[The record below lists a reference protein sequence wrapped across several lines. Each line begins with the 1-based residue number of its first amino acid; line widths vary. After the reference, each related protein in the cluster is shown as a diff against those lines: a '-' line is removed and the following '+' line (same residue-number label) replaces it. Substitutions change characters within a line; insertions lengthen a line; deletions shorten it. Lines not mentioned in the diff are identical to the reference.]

1 MQKRKYGLIPESE
14 TTLTPLTQ
22 VTHEDVYG
30 TPDPDYS
37 NETTWETVER
47 YSDAFW
53 ASAEENMITSKLAL
67 AAWQNGEELIE
78 DVKMTL
84 SGKQKDSNFN
94 PYDYIE
100 GYENY
105 ALDFKDCDTIGDV
118 VRTKK
123 RIDLENKNI
132 EAMSKVPVGVN
143 FTNNLLTGFLD
154 PVNLIPVGGQ
164 ALKAKGVVKG
174 ALTAGAAAGG
184 TNAIQEMLIKEMSY
198 NYTDE
203 EYAQNVLIGTVFGAS
218 IGAIGGAI
226 GNIKD
231 VAYRNQIK
239 EQIDLIRKNTF
250 NDEFQVKKG
259 DFIENFNN
267 KSVEE
272 KLEIES
278 TDSSVGAARVER
290 TGTGVATEVDLDNK
304 AVATIFKAERLW
316 NPVAKLTT
324 SVSESVRKVANS
336 LFELPYYTNNIQDAF
351 NVESLN
357 KQVNTE
363 ISFLNKEFTDNY
375 SKYYFDKDEVGIAD
389 DLKLLNPFGKVK
401 QGKMTQKE
409 FFSGV
414 WDYLVHGKNA
424 DNKYIVDCAN
434 KFKVLANIQ
443 FDRINKLND
452 AGLINIRAVDK
463 NWLPLMFD
471 EDLVISDTNGF
482 VRALSQ
488 KMKSFA
494 DELRQSGEFEFKN
507 AELENIINNINK
519 IEDDNRILAE
529 EIKTLNS
536 EQYKLNNKIKELTGQ
551 KKLIS
556 DEINQ
561 EFNDAKIRELQE
573 KYDEINS
580 EYKETKQQLS
590 DIESKLESKRTLRD
604 KQKEDIKR
612 EKRKQKDFE
621 HDVEW
626 QEKLLRL
633 ADEDY
638 IQYATEIA
646 NEVRGVKDSINT
658 LDGIRIDDRGSL
670 LSRDFLK
677 GDISMLEPFIVKDIT
692 QLLSPLRRE
701 MIDLNLIEKFG
712 SVRLDEQIEDINRD
726 YGIARSKLE
735 ERRVNEPENIDK
747 INKLIKQLDDEQKKD
762 IDFLQY
768 SVDSMR
774 GTEYA
779 KRQYSDGVMKA
790 TELAKLYNIFT
801 SLGRVTFSSIPD
813 LMGSV
818 LKTDL
823 QSAIP
828 ALSILKKTF
837 NADLAKSLGEV
848 PELAHAITELHS
860 NFREMSFSEMTDSN
874 PFKSNT
880 IKKTKAYADAYMH
893 ATLMSRWN
901 ALIKS
906 VAGMSFMNKI
916 HGIGDKLS
924 KGIALSDGDIKW
936 SKLYGFDEDELLEV
950 YSSMN
955 KYGDTTGSQ
964 KYANSGMWENK
975 VLADK
980 FKLGIN
986 KIMDSA
992 VVTPG
997 MEKARA
1003 FRDPILSTVLQFKT
1017 FIMSSTTRTLV
1028 PALQNARDYNTAVG
1042 LMFGLT
1048 LGMLSVAAK
1057 DGLSG
1062 KTDRAPGDYITEGF
1076 AASGIAGW
1084 TELPYTIVNAMT
1096 RGGFDKAMYAATG
1109 GFLGKESMTPIESE
1123 RILLQQLGPSF
1134 GKIRNLFGFIG
1145 DVSSGKIKESSMYKL
1160 KSLIPFQNTI
1170 YLDWILRQVLLGWSD
1185 NK

>member
-1 MQKRKYGLIPESE
+1 MENKKFGLLRESE
-14 TTLTPLTQ
+14 LSLTPMAQ
-22 VTHEDVYG
+22 ATHEDIYG
-30 TPDPDYS
+30 NPDPDYS
-37 NETTWETVER
+37 GETPWETVER

-53 ASAEENMITSKLAL
+53 ASAEENMLTSKLAL

-84 SGKQKDSNFN
+84 SGKQKDPNFN

-118 VRTKK
+118 VRIKK
-123 RIDLENKNI
+123 RIDLENRNL
-132 EAMSKVPVGVN
+132 ESMSKVPVGVN
-143 FTNNLLTGFLD
+143 FINNLLTGFLD
-154 PVNLIPVGGQ
+154 PINLIPVGGQ
-164 ALKAKGVVKG
+164 AIKAKGIIKG
-174 ALTAGAAAGG
+174 ALSAGAVAGG
-184 TNAIQEMLIKEMSY
+184 TNAVQEMLIKEMSY

-231 VAYRNQIK
+231 AAYRNQIK

-250 NDEFQVKKG
+250 SDEFQAKKG
-259 DFIENFNN
+259 DFIEDFNN

-272 KLEIES
+272 KLEVAS
-278 TDSSVGAARVER
+278 TDSSIGAARVER
-290 TGTGVATEVDLDNK
+290 TGVGVAADVDLDNK
-304 AVATIFKAERLW
+304 LVSGLFKVERKFD
-316 NPVAKLTT
+316 PVAKLAT
-324 SVSESVRKVANS
+324 SVSETTRKVATS
-336 LFELPYYTNNIQDAF
+336 LFELPYYTKNIQDAF

-363 ISFLNKEFTDNY
+363 ISFLNKEFSDNY
-375 SKYYFDKDEVGIAD
+375 SKYYFDQDEVGIAEEF
-389 DLKLLNPFGKVK
+389 KLLNPFGKVK

-434 KFKVLANIQ
+434 KFKILANVQ

-452 AGLINIRAVDK
+452 AGLLNIRAVDK

-471 EDLVISDTNGF
+471 KDLVVSNTNDF
-482 VRALSQ
+482 VKAISQ

-507 AELENIINNINK
+507 KELENVVNNINK
-519 IEDDNRILAE
+519 IESDNKILAG
-529 EIKTLNS
+529 EIETLNS

-551 KKLIS
+551 KRLVS

-561 EFNDAKIRELQE
+561 EIDDVKIRRLQK
-573 KYDEINS
+573 KYDKINN
-580 EYKETKQQLS
+580 EYKEIKQQLS
-590 DIESKLESKRTLRD
+590 DIESELKSKRTLRD
-604 KQKEDIKR
+604 MQKEDIKR

-638 IQYATEIA
+638 IQYATEMA

-712 SVRLDEQIEDINRD
+712 SVRLDSQIEDINRD
-726 YGIARSKLE
+726 YGRARSELE
-735 ERRVNEPENIDK
+735 NRRASEPENADK
-747 INKLIKQLDDEQKKD
+747 INKLIKELDLEQKKD

-779 KRQYSDGVMKA
+779 KHKYSDGVMKA

-828 ALSILKKTF
+828 ALSVLKKTF
-837 NADLAKSLGEV
+837 NSDLAKSLGEV

-860 NFREMSFSEMTDSN
+860 NFREMSFSEMTDVN

-893 ATLMSRWN
+893 VTFMSRWN

-936 SKLYGFDEDELLEV
+936 SKLYGFDDTELLEV

-964 KYANSGMWENK
+964 KYANSDMWKNK
-975 VLADK
+975 ILADK

-997 MEKARA
+997 MEKAKA

-1017 FIMSSTTRTLV
+1017 FMMSSTVRTLV
-1028 PALQNARDYNTAVG
+1028 PALQNGRDYNTAIG

-1076 AASGIAGW
+1076 AQSGIAGW
-1084 TELPYTIVNAMT
+1084 TELPYTIINAAT
-1096 RGGFDKAMYAATG
+1096 RGGLDKTLFAATG
-1109 GFLGKESMTPIESE
+1109 GFIGKESMTPLESE

-1134 GKIRNLFGFIG
+1134 GKIRNLTGFIG

-1170 YLDWILRQVLLGWSD
+1170 YLDWVLRQVLLGWSD